1 MPDSELVM
9 KTKTGIFEKFP
20 IDFKKIFCSAA
31 RSKQVLKKFAT
42 ESDRNEEIEL
52 RYCSTK
58 DRLNIDKDID
68 YMNMYIVI
76 KVSVLT
82 LVHGDRFF
90 KQCNVNT

>member
-1 MPDSELVM
+1 M

-52 RYCSTK
+52 RCCSTK